1 MNFFVNTQSLSSAKK
16 ANAGDNGWH
25 LTVEPRT
32 FTPEGIK
39 QFFTCPFPSPKK
51 NTKFKTPYE
60 IFQLRHHFL
69 LTLQALLPSV
79 TVSEH
84 TVKAA
89 TCGSKS
95 ILAAIEISYLP
106 RRDILSELLIH
117 HTAD

>member
-1 MNFFVNTQSLSSAKK
+1 MPIK
-16 ANAGDNGWH
+16 AIAGDNVQH
-25 LTVEPRT
+25 LTAEPRT
-32 FTPEGIK
+32 STPEGIK
-39 QFFTCPFPSPKK
+39 QFFTCPFLSPKK

-79 TVSEH
+79 TV
-84 TVKAA
+84 KAP
-89 TCGSKS
+89 TFRSNS